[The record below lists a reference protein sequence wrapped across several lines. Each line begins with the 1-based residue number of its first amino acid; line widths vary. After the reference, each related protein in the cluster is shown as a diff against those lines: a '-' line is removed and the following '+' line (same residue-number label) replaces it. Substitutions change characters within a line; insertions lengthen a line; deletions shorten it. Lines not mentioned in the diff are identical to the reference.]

1 MWACE
6 YGNGLIPC
14 WFSWCMK
21 LKIEKVGSGKMRVMG
36 STVPKEKG

>member
-1 MWACE
+1 
-6 YGNGLIPC
+6 
-14 WFSWCMK
+14 MK